1 MPVRCKQAI
10 PMPVLCPS
18 QWPPTHSKLLHTAV
32 LCNCLMPPLPSRA
45 TCIVT
50 ANIKALSR
58 LMLLCWLQLAVLDL
72 SNSGLI
78 GSLPDAWSQLTKVSL
93 FYLLSLS
100 KLFFCVSSIV
110 QASFWQTKHISDL
123 VAHTLS
129 LSCSNMQLRKQGHHK
144 LHILVELPGT
154 ISCYH
159 RCCCMQ
165 QRVFWHLSLVFDV
178 RVWSLMLEFARTCCT
193 LRECTTLL
201 LVGIP
206 WCCCLPIDVASSDD
220 CDAVD
225 NLEIGQYPGEW
236 YSSSVLE
243 PVGTGKLAASGEHHL
258 HTVCAYMFLMQS

>member
-18 QWPPTHSKLLHTAV
+18 QWPPTQSKLLHTAV
-32 LCNCLMPPLPSRA
+32 LCKCLMPPLPSRA

-50 ANIKALSR
+50 ANIKTLSR

-93 FYLLSLS
+93 F
-100 KLFFCVSSIV
+100 LFVVSVYFYFFVCQVFCKP
-110 QASFWQTKHISDL
+110 AFWQTKHISDL

-129 LSCSNMQLRKQGHHK
+129 LSCSNMQFRKQGHHK

-154 ISCYH
+154 ISYH

-165 QRVFWHLSLVFDV
+165 QRCKDLLHAERMYNTVACWHSLV
-178 RVWSLMLEFARTCCT
+178 
-193 LRECTTLL
+193 LL
-201 LVGIP
+201 PADRCSQL
-206 WCCCLPIDVASSDD
+206 
-220 CDAVD
+220 
-225 NLEIGQYPGEW
+225 
-236 YSSSVLE
+236 
-243 PVGTGKLAASGEHHL
+243 
-258 HTVCAYMFLMQS
+258 